1 MALEMLL
8 KSFDGIV
15 VRAIRGQVKGSDM
28 MPVENLGFMPTGI
41 VQLQIDLLFSGWHFL
56 RHGVEKRLNPKT
68 EVRKS
73 IVWLQVIW

>member
-15 VRAIRGQVKGSDM
+15 VRAVRWQVKGADM
-28 MPVENLGFMPTGI
+28 MPTGI
-41 VQLQIDLLFSGWHFL
+41 IQHQIDLLFSGWHFL